1 MAEENKSKDH
11 LSVKKKQKED
21 FFIIPLIRLSMPK
34 VLYVCRFN
42 SPTLVLDDAA
52 KLPWAR
58 SWTPDSNQN

>member
-52 KLPWAR
+52 KLP
-58 SWTPDSNQN
+58 